1 VIVTVVGARPNF
13 VKAAPI
19 HLAFRTAGIENEI
32 GHTGQLYDEA
42 MASVFFEDLGL
53 PRPMVDL
60 GVGSGTHA
68 EQTPRVMVGVK
79 RFFME
84 HRPRAVL
91 VVGDVNSTM
100 AAAIVAAKMENLFSA
115 PGRPGCAPATGPC
128 RRKSIAWSPTRVSHF
143 QHLVPAPA
151 SSSTLHTAQ
160 IPIAGDFG

>member
-1 VIVTVVGARPNF
+1 MAR
-13 VKAAPI
+13 
-19 HLAFRTAGIENEI
+19 
-32 GHTGQLYDEA
+32 
-42 MASVFFEDLGL
+42 VFFEDLGL

-68 EQTPRVMVGVK
+68 EQTPGVMVGVK

-100 AAAIVAAKMENLFSA
+100 APAIVAAKMENLWK
-115 PGRPGCAPATGPC
+115 PGCAPATGPC
-128 RRKSIAWSPTRVSHF
+128 RRNSIAWSPTRVSHF
-143 QHLVPAPA
+143 QHVVPAPA
-151 SSSTLHTAQ
+151 SFSTLHTAQ